1 MIKYLSI
8 QKFLELIGDRSIV
21 ADLRKLD
28 EKDFKELLS
37 EFDPEKTVIEKQIG
51 YIIDSNFKGKVT
63 ATGNFTPLSIGDIVI
78 VKDETG
84 QDYIAILEEVV

>member
-8 QKFLELIGDRSIV
+8 QKFLELIGDKSIV
-21 ADLRKLD
+21 ADLRKLSD
-28 EKDFKELLS
+28 DDFKELLS
-37 EFDPEKTVIEKQIG
+37 EFDPEKTIIEKQIG
-51 YIIDSNFKGKVT
+51 YMIDNNFKGRVT
-63 ATGNFTPLSIGDIVI
+63 TTGNFSPLSMGDIVI